1 MRNSGLHLDS
11 QVEIREDIN
20 REEKI
25 GTAEYAVSLI
35 EVNDLAYMDSGTATG
50 MMIDFLKKD

>member
-25 GTAEYAVSLI
+25 RTAEYAVSLI

-50 MMIDFLKKD
+50 MMIDF

>member
-1 MRNSGLHLDS
+1 
-11 QVEIREDIN
+11 VEIREDIN